1 MFPFL
6 LAVTGVQNINNP
18 HDNFE
23 RESLTC
29 LDELY
34 NLALTLTGSE
44 KTAYK
49 LLLETQKK
57 AFHFYDH
64 LDISI
69 DFKSWIFRVLRNT
82 YNDTYKKKMSVD
94 KTGYGAI
101 MDFVEK
107 MRTSVD
113 FSNLKE
119 KINKLTPDEITEEVS
134 SLPDEFKMAIVMHDI
149 EGFTYEET
157 AGFVDVPSG
166 TLRSRLHRG
175 RKMLFAKL
183 YNHAADK
190 GYVEKITMNMEK
202 EDINESRDLYFIAA
216 LSDGEINNPTE
227 EEKIR
232 KEIER
237 NTALKF
243 EFDVQLFVKILIP
256 EKLKTSNVSLKF
268 KKKLFRKIKSKGN

>member
-1 MFPFL
+1 MFPFF
-6 LAVTGVQNINNP
+6 LAITSVQNINNP

-23 RESLTC
+23 KEASPL
-29 LDELY
+29 LDEFY
-34 NLALTLTGSE
+34 NLALRLTGRQ

-49 LLLETQKK
+49 LLLESHKK
-57 AFHFYDH
+57 GYHFYNH
-64 LDISI
+64 LDSSI
-69 DFKSWIFRVLRNT
+69 DFKSWMFRVLKNT
-82 YNDTYKKKMSVD
+82 YNDTYNKKIDAD

-101 MDFVEK
+101 TDFIEK
-107 MRTSVD
+107 LRTSVD

-134 SLPDEFKMAIVMHDI
+134 SLPDEYKLAIVMHDI

-183 YNHAADK
+183 YNHAADRV
-190 GYVEKITMNMEK
+190 YVEKITMNTGK
-202 EDINESRDLYFIAA
+202 EEVNESRDLYFIAA
-216 LSDGEINNPTE
+216 LSDGEISDAIE
-227 EEKIR
+227 EEKLR
-232 KEIER
+232 KEIEK

-243 EFDVQLFVKILIP
+243 EFDVQSFVKILIS
-256 EKLKTSNVSLKF
+256 EKLKTSIVSLNF
-268 KKKLFRKIKSKGN
+268 KKKLLRKIKSKGN